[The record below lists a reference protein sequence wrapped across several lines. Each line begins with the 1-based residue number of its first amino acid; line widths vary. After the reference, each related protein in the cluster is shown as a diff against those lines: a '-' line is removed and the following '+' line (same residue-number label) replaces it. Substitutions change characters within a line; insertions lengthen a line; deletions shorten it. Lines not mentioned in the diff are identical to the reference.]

1 MCLIAF
7 AWRAHP
13 RYDLVVA
20 ANRDEFHARPADVAH
35 AWPDAPGVFAGRDR
49 SAGGTWCGVDRAGR
63 FAAVT
68 NVREP
73 DPPQPGQRSRG
84 ALVADY
90 LAGDWR
96 AQAYCE
102 AVWPD
107 RDEFG
112 SFNLLVADRD
122 ALLCFGNRDA
132 RGIRPVSPGVH
143 ALSNGL
149 LGDVWPKT
157 RRASGALGARLAED
171 RIEPRELLALLADE
185 TPAAKEELPD
195 TGMDETLE
203 KQLSPIFIRGSQY
216 GTRAATVILRGAGE
230 LRFVERGFGPD
241 GVLTHTVDETFE
253 LVAGS

>member
-20 ANRDEFHARPADVAH
+20 ANRDEFHARPAEAAH
-35 AWPDAPGVFAGRDR
+35 AWPNTPAVFAGRDR
-49 SAGGTWCGVDRAGR
+49 SAGGTWCGVDRGGR

-73 DPPQPGQRSRG
+73 DPPQAGQRSRG

-90 LAGDWR
+90 LAGDWEAR
-96 AQAYCE
+96 DYCE
-102 AVWPD
+102 AVWPQ

-112 SFNLLVADRD
+112 SFNFLVGD
-122 ALLCFGNRDA
+122 AGGLFCFGNRDA
-132 RGIRPVSPGVH
+132 RGILPVTPGVH
-143 ALSNGL
+143 AISNGV

-157 RRASGALGARLAED
+157 RRAEAALRAMLAED
-171 RIEPRELLALLADE
+171 RVEPEALLALLADE
-185 TPAAKEELPD
+185 TPAPADELPD
-195 TGMDETLE
+195 TGMGDSLE
-203 KQLSPIFIRGSQY
+203 KQLSPIFIRGRQY
-216 GTRAATVILRGAGE
+216 GTRAATVILRGGGG

-241 GVLTHTVDETFE
+241 GVPIHMVDETFE
-253 LVAGS
+253 PAAGA